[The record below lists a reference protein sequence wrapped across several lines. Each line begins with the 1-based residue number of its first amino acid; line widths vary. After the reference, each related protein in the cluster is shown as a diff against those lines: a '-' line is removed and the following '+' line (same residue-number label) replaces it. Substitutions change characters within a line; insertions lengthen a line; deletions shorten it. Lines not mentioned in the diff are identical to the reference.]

1 MSKNN
6 VKISIAA
13 DTASAKQQINNFSKE
28 LNQSKRSV
36 RDLTA
41 AYERLDDATKSSSIG
56 KNMKRDLDS
65 AINKFKDLQKIQ
77 EKVKSN
83 LGDMKIDTSGFKMP
97 DIGSLVSKSLD
108 SAGFSGA
115 SSVIDTLGGVLGGS
129 LTAGTVAATAGVAAA
144 GVAVKEF
151 VDVSQLAIQKS
162 TEFGQSL
169 SQLSAI
175 TGVQGTA
182 LDNMRSQIQDLGKET
197 NSSVVDVTNGMAKI
211 GGAMPALLDDVE
223 GLGEMYKNSS
233 TLAKAGL
240 MSQDDAVQS
249 LTTIMAQFNHTV
261 ADSGKDIDIL
271 ANASQAGS
279 AEIGDLAGT
288 MKVAGVAAN
297 SAGLSLQ
304 EASAMAEVLGDNA
317 LKGSEAGTQLRNIF
331 SKFSAEGIK
340 DADTMM
346 QTLAAHAGDTGWMVK
361 QFGVD
366 SANAAQML
374 ADGGDRYK
382 ELLSSLDATG
392 TATEMARTNFDN
404 LAGDIDRMKV
414 QWENFLASFNVDA
427 ADGPVRE
434 LTQSIGDLMQSVIN
448 LVGEFQN
455 STTIQSAMNVVGQSG
470 SMLID
475 ILTTVV
481 NIVGDVLGVFFDLV
495 DTSGTASTAL
505 DLLAGAFQLV
515 REAIKMVEGLVF
527 AVRYAINWL
536 LKQIVDFKNYVMSS
550 VSKIPLF
557 ETISK
562 YVDWV
567 QKKVQVLIGWWKDLK
582 ETIAS
587 TRAEMNEA
595 NVTQG
600 NKEKGQKTNKKVNGK
615 SYNQQTH
622 DAINYAKG
630 KASNGKT
637 QEDKQKIYIKTIQ
650 NGIEFERK
658 RLSLAKTDYQ
668 KKQIQNRI
676 KSYEEAKKNSP
687 FKSSTTT
694 IASPTSRSPKPSK
707 TVNTDQITQANK
719 SYTETMIELNSSLK
733 DSMITQKEYDV
744 KKKSA
749 IESLINAYHKQGKTA
764 DISPELSALKA
775 KLGEVKE
782 SIHVDKI
789 NDAERDY
796 AKELNSISNQ
806 YANNL
811 ISAEQAESAELSAL
825 NKIVSN
831 YLEIGNLTDEEKKN
845 LTTYIAKIKEIQK
858 SNLQKSLKEDVSDI
872 TKKDT
877 SIADKF
883 NFGTKYRDKQSN
895 KEQLDDLV
903 KQFDELTAKR
913 KEKADEAQ
921 KLGVELDFSE
931 LDKQQSELS
940 SKIANMAKKAKN
952 DADFD
957 NVFDGLN
964 DIGDLAS
971 DIQSIGHAFDDV
983 KNPLDAFAKGIGVI
997 TEMMQAYKTVTEIVT
1012 IAQDLFAASTTTAA
1026 ATDTAATQA
1035 EVANSEA
1042 KITSSSGEAIAGAT
1056 ASGAKLPFPFNLVA
1070 IATGVA
1076 TVIAAL
1082 GAISGAFATGGIV
1095 GGSGASTTMGDNT
1108 LIRVNRGEMVLNNR
1122 QQSRLFKM
1130 LDGGLSLNTTSTG
1143 GRVDFKISGSNLYG
1157 SLKNY
1162 SNISRKHG
1170 KITGIQ

>member
-1 MSKNN
+1 MGKNN
-6 VKISIAA
+6 VKISISA
-13 DTASAKQQINNFSKE
+13 DTAQAKASMQNFSKT
-28 LNQSKRSV
+28 LNSSKRSV
-36 RDLTA
+36 RDLTY
-41 AYERLDDATKSSSIG
+41 AYEQLDDVTKSSSIG
-56 KNMKRDLDS
+56 KNMKKDLDS
-65 AINKFKDLQKIQ
+65 AIAKFNELKKIQ
-77 EKVKSN
+77 DKIKSN
-83 LGDMKIDTSGFKMP
+83 LGDVKIDTSGFKMP

-115 SSVIDTLGGVLGGS
+115 SSMIETLGGVMGGS
-129 LTAGTVAATAGVAAA
+129 LTAGAVAATAGVAAA
-144 GVAVKEF
+144 GIAVKEF
-151 VDVSQLAIQKS
+151 VDVSQQAVQKS
-162 TEFGQSL
+162 SEFGQSL

-182 LDNMRSQIQDLGKET
+182 LDSMRSQIQDLGKET

-374 ADGGDRYK
+374 AAGGDRYK

-404 LAGDIDRMKV
+404 LAGDIGAMKV
-414 QWENFLASFNVDA
+414 QWENFLSSFNVDA

-434 LTQSIGDLMQSVIN
+434 LAQSIGELMQSVID

-495 DTSGTASTAL
+495 DTSGTTSTAL
-505 DLLAGAFQLV
+505 DLLAGAFEMI
-515 REAIKMVEGLVF
+515 REAIKMVEGVVF
-527 AVRYAINWL
+527 ALRYAINWL
-536 LKQIVDFKNYVMSS
+536 LKQFADFKNYVMAG

-567 QKKVQVLIGWWKDLK
+567 QKKIKVLIGWWNDLK
-582 ETIAS
+582 KTVS
-587 TRAEMNEA
+587 DTRAAMNKT

-600 NKEKGQKTNKKVNGK
+600 NKEKGQKSNKKGQK
-615 SYNQQTH
+615 SN
-622 DAINYAKG
+622 KG
-630 KASNGKT
+630 
-637 QEDKQKIYIKTIQ
+637 Q
-650 NGIEFERK
+650 
-658 RLSLAKTDYQ
+658 
-668 KKQIQNRI
+668 
-676 KSYEEAKKNSP
+676 NSP
-687 FKSSTTT
+687 STKNLPKADMLFGSGKGSHRGSGKGGRSSNNT
-694 IASPTSRSPKPSK
+694 PKQDPIS
-707 TVNTDQITQANK
+707 QANK
-719 SYTETMIELNSSLK
+719 SYIETMIELNSSLK
-733 DSMITQKEYDV
+733 DSMITQKDYDE

-749 IESLINAYHKQGKTA
+749 IESLIDAYHKQGKTV
-764 DISPELSALKA
+764 DVSPELGALKD

-789 NDAERDY
+789 NAAESDY
-796 AKELNSISNQ
+796 AKELNLINNQ
-806 YANNL
+806 YAKNL
-811 ISAEQAESAELSAL
+811 ISAEEAESAELSAL

-858 SNLQKSLKEDVSDI
+858 SNLQKSLNEDVSDI
-872 TKKDT
+872 NKKDT

-883 NFGTKYRDKQSN
+883 NLGDKKSN
-895 KEQLDDLV
+895 KEQFDDLV

-913 KEKADEAQ
+913 KEKADEAV
-921 KLGVELDFSE
+921 KLGVSLDFSE
-931 LDKQQSELS
+931 LDKQQAELG
-940 SKIANMAKKAKN
+940 SKIANMAKKVKKEAN
-952 DADFD
+952 FD
-957 NVFDGLN
+957 NIFDGLN
-964 DIGDLAS
+964 DIGNLAS
-971 DIQSIGHAFDDV
+971 GIESIGTAFDDV
-983 KNPLDAFAKGIGVI
+983 KNPLDAFAKAIGVI
-997 TEMMQAYKTVTEIVT
+997 TQMMQAYKTITEVVT
-1012 IAQDLFAASTTTAA
+1012 IAQNLFATSTTTAA
-1026 ATDTAATQA
+1026 AADTAATA
-1035 EVANSEA
+1035 VETTNSAA
-1042 KITSSSGEAIAGAT
+1042 KTSAASGEAIANAT
-1056 ASGAKLPFPFNLVA
+1056 ASGAKLPFPANIAA
-1070 IATGVA
+1070 IAAGVA
-1076 TVIAAL
+1076 AVIAAL
-1082 GAISGAFATGGIV
+1082 AAISGGFATGGIV
-1095 GGSGASTTMGDNT
+1095 GGSSASTTMGDNT

-1122 QQSRLFKM
+1122 QQARLFKM
-1130 LDGGLSLNTTSTG
+1130 LDGGLSLNTTSAG
-1143 GRVDFKISGSNLYG
+1143 GTVDFRISGSNLYG

-1162 SNISRKHG
+1162 SSMAKKHG
-1170 KITGIQ
+1170 KITGIS

>member
-1 MSKNN
+1 MGKNN

-56 KNMKRDLDS
+56 KNMKKDLDS
-65 AINKFKDLQKIQ
+65 AISKFNELKKIQ
-77 EKVKSN
+77 DKIKSN
-83 LGDMKIDTSGFKMP
+83 LGDVKIDTSGFKIP
-97 DIGSLVSKSLD
+97 DIGSLISKSLD

-115 SSVIDTLGGVLGGS
+115 SSMIETLGGVMGGS
-129 LTAGTVAATAGVAAA
+129 LTAGAVAATAGVAAA
-144 GVAVKEF
+144 GIAVKEF
-151 VDVSQLAIQKS
+151 VDVSQQAVQKS
-162 TEFGQSL
+162 SEFGQAL
-169 SQLSAI
+169 SGLSAI

-182 LDNMRSQIQDLGKET
+182 LENMRSQIQDLGKET

-304 EASAMAEVLGDNA
+304 QASAMAEVLGDNA

-374 ADGGDRYK
+374 AAGGDRYK

-404 LAGDIDRMKV
+404 LAGDIGAMKV
-414 QWENFLASFNVDA
+414 QWENFLSSFNVDA

-434 LTQSIGDLMQSVIN
+434 LTQSIGELMQSVID

-481 NIVGDVLGVFFDLV
+481 NVVGDVLGVFFDLV

-505 DLLAGAFQLV
+505 DLLAGAFQV
-515 REAIKMVEGLVF
+515 VKEAIKMVEGLIF

-536 LKQIVDFKNYVMSS
+536 LKQVIDFKNYIMAK

-567 QKKVQVLIGWWKDLK
+567 QKKIKTLIGWWNDLK
-582 ETIAS
+582 KTISSA
-587 TRAEMNEA
+587 RAEMNKT

-600 NKEKGQKTNKKVNGK
+600 NKQKGQKSNKKHNK
-615 SYNQQTH
+615 QNQHQT
-622 DAINYAKG
+622 
-630 KASNGKT
+630 
-637 QEDKQKIYIKTIQ
+637 Q
-650 NGIEFERK
+650 N
-658 RLSLAKTDYQ
+658 L
-668 KKQIQNRI
+668 QNADMSFGSGRG
-676 KSYEEAKKNSP
+676 SRG
-687 FKSSTTT
+687 
-694 IASPTSRSPKPSK
+694 SRSGGRSSN
-707 TVNTDQITQANK
+707 NTTKQDPIAQANK
-719 SYTETMIELNSSLK
+719 SYNETMMELNGKLK
-733 DSMITQKEYDV
+733 DSMITQKEYDE

-749 IESLINAYHKQGKTA
+749 LESLIDAYYKQGKT
-764 DISPELSALKA
+764 INNSHELDA
-775 KLGEVKE
+775 KVKE
-782 SIHVDKI
+782 LGDVKFAIQHTDAI
-789 NDAERDY
+789 NEANKEFGDAINSATKQYVKNLVTDDEYDNAIIE
-796 AKELNSISNQ
+796 AKKKMIQ
-806 YANNL
+806 
-811 ISAEQAESAELSAL
+811 
-825 NKIVSN
+825 KF
-831 YLEIGNLTDEEKKN
+831 LEIGNLTEAEETTLKQ
-845 LTTYIAKIKEIQK
+845 LTADVKAKQK
-858 SNLQKSLKEDVSDI
+858 SDMQKSLNEDVSDI
-872 TKKDT
+872 GKKDT

-883 NFGTKYRDKQSN
+883 NLGDKQSN
-895 KEQLDDLV
+895 KEQFDDLV

-913 KEKADEAQ
+913 NEKKKEAV
-921 KLGVELDFSE
+921 KLGVDLDFSE
-931 LDKQQSELS
+931 LDKQQAELG
-940 SKIANMAKKAKN
+940 SKIANMAKKVKKEAN
-952 DADFD
+952 FD
-957 NVFDGLN
+957 NIFDGLN
-964 DIGDLAS
+964 DISDLAS
-971 DIQSIGHAFDDV
+971 GIDSIGSAFDNV
-983 KNPLDAFAKGIGVI
+983 KNPLEAFAATMQTITTLMQTYKTI
-997 TEMMQAYKTVTEIVT
+997 TELVTV
-1012 IAQDLFAASTTTAA
+1012 AQNLFGTSTTAA
-1026 ATDTAATQA
+1026 AAADTAATA
-1035 EVANSEA
+1035 VETTNSAA
-1042 KITSSSGEAIAGAT
+1042 KTSAASGEAIANAT
-1056 ASGAKLPFPFNLVA
+1056 ASGAKLPFPANIAA
-1070 IATGVA
+1070 IAAGVA
-1076 TVIAAL
+1076 AVIAAL

-1095 GGSGASTTMGDNT
+1095 GGSGSSTTMGDNT

-1122 QQSRLFKM
+1122 QQARLFKM
-1130 LDGGLSLNTTSTG
+1130 LDGGLSLNTTSAG
-1143 GRVDFKISGSNLYG
+1143 GTVDFRISGSNLYG

-1162 SNISRKHG
+1162 SSMSKKHG

>member
-1 MSKNN
+1 MGKNN
-6 VKISIAA
+6 VKISISA
-13 DTASAKQQINNFSKE
+13 DTAQAKASMQNFSKT
-28 LNQSKRSV
+28 LNSSKRSV
-36 RDLTA
+36 RDLTY
-41 AYERLDDATKSSSIG
+41 AYEQLDDATKSSSIG
-56 KNMKRDLDS
+56 KNMKKDLDS
-65 AINKFKDLQKIQ
+65 AIAKFNELKKIQ
-77 EKVKSN
+77 DKIKSN
-83 LGDMKIDTSGFKMP
+83 LGDVKIDTSGFKMP

-115 SSVIDTLGGVLGGS
+115 SSMIETLGGVMGGS
-129 LTAGTVAATAGVAAA
+129 LTAGAVAATAGVAAA
-144 GVAVKEF
+144 GIAVKEF
-151 VDVSQLAIQKS
+151 VDVSQQAVQKS
-162 TEFGQSL
+162 SEFGQSL

-182 LDNMRSQIQDLGKET
+182 LDNMRSQIQDLAKET
-197 NSSVVDVTNGMAKI
+197 NSSVVDVTNSMAKI
-211 GGAMPALLDDVE
+211 GSAMPSLLKDTE
-223 GLGEMYKNSS
+223 GLGKMTKESS

-240 MSQDDAVQS
+240 MSQDEAIQA

-261 ADSGKDIDIL
+261 ADSSKDVDIL

-279 AEIGDLAGT
+279 AEISDLAAT

-304 EASAMAEVLGDNA
+304 QASAMAEVLGDNA

-361 QFGVD
+361 QFGLD

-374 ADGGDRYK
+374 AAGGDRYK

-404 LAGDIDRMKV
+404 LAGDIGAMKV
-414 QWENFLASFNVDA
+414 QWENFLSSFNVDA

-434 LTQSIGDLMQSVIN
+434 LAQSIGELMQSVID

-495 DTSGTASTAL
+495 DTSGTTSTAL
-505 DLLAGAFQLV
+505 DLLAGAFEMI
-515 REAIKMVEGLVF
+515 RESIKMVEGVVF
-527 AVRYAINWL
+527 ALRYAINWL
-536 LKQIVDFKNYVMSS
+536 LKQFADFKNYVMAG

-557 ETISK
+557 DTISK

-567 QKKVQVLIGWWKDLK
+567 QKKIKVLIGWWNDLK
-582 ETIAS
+582 KTIS
-587 TRAEMNEA
+587 DTRAAMNKT

-600 NKEKGQKTNKKVNGK
+600 NKQKEQKSNKKNKKQTNKKNNTPSRHNLPKADMSFG
-615 SYNQQTH
+615 S
-622 DAINYAKG
+622 DKG
-630 KASNGKT
+630 SHRGSSKGGGSSNNT
-637 QEDKQKIYIKTIQ
+637 PKQ
-650 NGIEFERK
+650 
-658 RLSLAKTDYQ
+658 D
-668 KKQIQNRI
+668 
-676 KSYEEAKKNSP
+676 P
-687 FKSSTTT
+687 
-694 IASPTSRSPKPSK
+694 IA
-707 TVNTDQITQANK
+707 QANK
-719 SYTETMIELNSSLK
+719 SYIETMIELNSSLK
-733 DSMITQKEYDV
+733 DSMITQKDYDD

-749 IESLINAYHKQGKTA
+749 IESLIDAYHKQGKTV
-764 DISPELSALKA
+764 DVSPELSALKD

-782 SIHVDKI
+782 SIRVDKI
-789 NDAERDY
+789 NAAESDY
-796 AKELNSISNQ
+796 AKELNLISNQ
-806 YANNL
+806 YAKNL
-811 ISAEQAESAELSAL
+811 ISAEEAESAELSAL

-858 SNLQKSLKEDVSDI
+858 SNLQKSLNEDVSDI
-872 TKKDT
+872 GKKDT

-883 NFGTKYRDKQSN
+883 NLGDNKSN
-895 KEQLDDLV
+895 KEQFDDLV

-913 KEKADEAQ
+913 KEKADEAV
-921 KLGVELDFSE
+921 KLGVSLDFSE
-931 LDKQQSELS
+931 LDKQQAELG
-940 SKIANMAKKAKN
+940 SKIANMAKKVKKESN
-952 DADFD
+952 FD
-957 NVFDGLN
+957 NIFDGLN

-971 DIQSIGHAFDDV
+971 SIQSIGTAFDDV
-983 KNPLDAFAKGIGVI
+983 KNPLDAFAKAIGVI
-997 TEMMQAYKTVTEIVT
+997 TQMMQAYKTITEVVT
-1012 IAQDLFAASTTTAA
+1012 IAQNLFATSTTAA
-1026 ATDTAATQA
+1026 ATADTAATGV
-1035 EVANSEA
+1035 ELANSEA
-1042 KITSSSGEAIAGAT
+1042 KTTAAGHEALAKAAKSGAGIGFPANIAAIAA
-1056 ASGAKLPFPFNLVA
+1056 
-1070 IATGVA
+1070 GVA
-1076 TVIAAL
+1076 AVIAAL
-1082 GAISGAFATGGIV
+1082 SAFATGGIV

-1122 QQSRLFKM
+1122 QQARLFKM
-1130 LDGGLSLNTTSTG
+1130 LDGGLSLNTTTTG
-1143 GRVDFKISGSNLYG
+1143 GTVDFRISGSNLYG

-1162 SNISRKHG
+1162 SSMSKKHG
-1170 KITGIQ
+1170 KITGIS

>member
-1 MSKNN
+1 MGKNN
-6 VKISIAA
+6 VKISISA
-13 DTASAKQQINNFSKE
+13 DTAQAKASMQNFSKT
-28 LNQSKRSV
+28 LNSSKRSV
-36 RDLTA
+36 RDLTY
-41 AYERLDDATKSSSIG
+41 AYEQLDDATKSSSIG
-56 KNMKRDLDS
+56 RNMKKDLDS
-65 AINKFKDLQKIQ
+65 AIAKFNELKKIQ
-77 EKVKSN
+77 DKIKSN
-83 LGDMKIDTSGFKMP
+83 LGDVKIDTSGFKMP

-115 SSVIDTLGGVLGGS
+115 SSMIETLGGVMGGS
-129 LTAGTVAATAGVAAA
+129 LTAGAVAATAGVAAA
-144 GVAVKEF
+144 GIAVKEF
-151 VDVSQLAIQKS
+151 VDVSQQAVQKS
-162 TEFGQSL
+162 SEFGQSL

-279 AEIGDLAGT
+279 AEIGDLAAT
-288 MKVAGVAAN
+288 MKVAGVSAN

-304 EASAMAEVLGDNA
+304 QASAMAEVLGDNA

-361 QFGVD
+361 QFGLD

-374 ADGGDRYK
+374 AAGGDRYK

-404 LAGDIDRMKV
+404 LAGDIGAMKV
-414 QWENFLASFNVDA
+414 QWENFLSSFNVDA

-434 LTQSIGDLMQSVIN
+434 LTQSIGELMQSVID

-455 STTIQSAMNVVGQSG
+455 STTIQSAMNVVGQQG
-470 SMLID
+470 SMLVD
-475 ILTTVV
+475 ILTAVV
-481 NIVGDVLGVFFDLV
+481 NVVGDVLGVFFDLV

-505 DLLAGAFQLV
+505 DLLAGAFQIV
-515 REAIKMVEGLVF
+515 REAIKMVEGVVF
-527 AVRYAINWL
+527 ALRYAINWL
-536 LKQIVDFKNYVMSS
+536 LKQFADFKNYVMTS

-567 QKKVQVLIGWWKDLK
+567 QKKIKVLIGWWNDLK
-582 ETIAS
+582 KTISSA
-587 TRAEMNEA
+587 RAEMNKT

-600 NKEKGQKTNKKVNGK
+600 NKEKGQKSNKKNNKQTNKKNNTPSRRNLPKADMSFG
-615 SYNQQTH
+615 S
-622 DAINYAKG
+622 DKG
-630 KASNGKT
+630 SRGSRGSKGSGRSSNNT
-637 QEDKQKIYIKTIQ
+637 PKQ
-650 NGIEFERK
+650 
-658 RLSLAKTDYQ
+658 
-668 KKQIQNRI
+668 
-676 KSYEEAKKNSP
+676 
-687 FKSSTTT
+687 
-694 IASPTSRSPKPSK
+694 
-707 TVNTDQITQANK
+707 DQIAQANK
-719 SYTETMIELNSSLK
+719 SYNETMMELNGKLK
-733 DSMITQKEYDV
+733 DSMITQKEYDE

-749 IESLINAYHKQGKTA
+749 LESLIDAYYKQGKT
-764 DISPELSALKA
+764 INNSHELDA
-775 KLGEVKE
+775 KVKE
-782 SIHVDKI
+782 LGDVKFAIQH
-789 NDAERDY
+789 NDAIIE
-796 AKELNSISNQ
+796 ANKEFADAINSATKQ
-806 YANNL
+806 YVNNL
-811 ISAEQAESAELSAL
+811 STDDEYDNAIIEAKKKMIQ
-825 NKIVSN
+825 KF
-831 YLEIGNLTDEEKKN
+831 LEIGNLTTEEE
-845 LTTYIAKIKEIQK
+845 TTLKQLMADVKAKQK
-858 SNLQKSLKEDVSDI
+858 SDMQKSLKEDISDI

-883 NFGTKYRDKQSN
+883 NLGNSHRDKQSN
-895 KEQLDDLV
+895 KEQFDDLV

-921 KLGVELDFSE
+921 KLGIELDFSE
-931 LDKQQSELS
+931 LDSQQAELS

-971 DIQSIGHAFDDV
+971 NIQSIGTAFDDV
-983 KNPLDAFAKGIGVI
+983 KNPLDAFIKGIGVI
-997 TEMMQAYKTVTEIVT
+997 TQMMQAYKTITEVVT
-1012 IAQDLFAASTTTAA
+1012 IAQDLFATSTTTAA
-1026 ATDTAATQA
+1026 AADTAATTI
-1035 EVANSEA
+1035 ETTNSAA
-1042 KITSSSGEAIAGAT
+1042 KTSAASGEAIANAT
-1056 ASGAKLPFPFNLVA
+1056 ASGAKLPFPANIAA
-1070 IATGVA
+1070 IAAGVA
-1076 TVIAAL
+1076 AVIAAL
-1082 GAISGAFATGGIV
+1082 AAISGGFATGGIV
-1095 GGSGASTTMGDNT
+1095 GGSGSSTTMGDNT

-1122 QQSRLFKM
+1122 QQARLFKM

-1143 GRVDFKISGSNLYG
+1143 GTVDFRISGSNLYG

-1162 SNISRKHG
+1162 SSMAKKHG
-1170 KITGIQ
+1170 KITGIS

>member
-1 MSKNN
+1 MGKNN

-56 KNMKRDLDS
+56 KNMKKDLDS
-65 AINKFKDLQKIQ
+65 AIAKFNELKKIQ
-77 EKVKSN
+77 DKIKSN
-83 LGDMKIDTSGFKMP
+83 LGDVKIDTSGFKMP

-115 SSVIDTLGGVLGGS
+115 SSMIETLGGVMGGS
-129 LTAGTVAATAGVAAA
+129 LTAGAVAATAGVAAA
-144 GVAVKEF
+144 GIAVKEF
-151 VDVSQLAIQKS
+151 VDVSQQAVQKS
-162 TEFGQSL
+162 AEFGQAL
-169 SQLSAI
+169 SGLSAI

-211 GGAMPALLDDVE
+211 GGAMPDLLDDVE

-374 ADGGDRYK
+374 AAGGDRYK

-404 LAGDIDRMKV
+404 LAGDIGAMKV
-414 QWENFLASFNVDA
+414 QWENFLSSFNVDA

-434 LTQSIGDLMQSVIN
+434 LTQSIGELMQSVID

-455 STTIQSAMNVVGQSG
+455 STTIQSVMNVVGQSG

-495 DTSGTASTAL
+495 DTSGTASTSL
-505 DLLAGAFQLV
+505 DLLAGAFQV
-515 REAIKMVEGLVF
+515 VKEAIKMVEGLVF
-527 AVRYAINWL
+527 ALRYAINWL
-536 LKQIVDFKNYVMSS
+536 LKQIVDFKNYVMAK

-557 ETISK
+557 DTISK
-562 YVDWV
+562 YVDLV
-567 QKKVQVLIGWWKDLK
+567 KKKIQVLIGWWNNLK
-582 ETIAS
+582 KTISSA
-587 TRAEMNEA
+587 RAEMNKT

-600 NKEKGQKTNKKVNGK
+600 NKEKGKKSNKKGQK
-615 SYNQQTH
+615 SN
-622 DAINYAKG
+622 KG
-630 KASNGKT
+630 
-637 QEDKQKIYIKTIQ
+637 Q
-650 NGIEFERK
+650 N
-658 RLSLAKTDYQ
+658 S
-668 KKQIQNRI
+668 
-676 KSYEEAKKNSP
+676 
-687 FKSSTTT
+687 SSTKNFPK
-694 IASPTSRSPKPSK
+694 ADMSFGSGKGSRGDSGSRGSRGSGRSSNNTPKQ
-707 TVNTDQITQANK
+707 DQIAQANK
-719 SYTETMIELNSSLK
+719 SYNETMMELNGKLK
-733 DSMITQKEYDV
+733 DSMITQKDYDE

-749 IESLINAYHKQGKTA
+749 LDSLIDAYYKQGKT
-764 DISPELSALKA
+764 INNSHELDA
-775 KLGEVKE
+775 KVKE
-782 SIHVDKI
+782 LGDVKFAIQHTDAI
-789 NDAERDY
+789 NEANKEFADAINSATKQYVKNLVTDDEYDNAIIE
-796 AKELNSISNQ
+796 AKKKMIQ
-806 YANNL
+806 
-811 ISAEQAESAELSAL
+811 
-825 NKIVSN
+825 KF
-831 YLEIGNLTDEEKKN
+831 LEIGNLTTEEE
-845 LTTYIAKIKEIQK
+845 TTLKQLIADVKAKQK
-858 SNLQKSLKEDVSDI
+858 SDMQKSLKEDVSDI
-872 TKKDT
+872 TKQET

-883 NFGTKYRDKQSN
+883 NFGNKHRDKQSN

-913 KEKADEAQ
+913 KEKAEEAQ
-921 KLGVELDFSE
+921 KLGISLDFSE

-940 SKIANMAKKAKN
+940 SKIANMAKEAKKEAN
-952 DADFD
+952 FD
-957 NVFDGLN
+957 NIFDGLN

-971 DIQSIGHAFDDV
+971 SIQSIGTAFDDV
-983 KNPLDAFAKGIGVI
+983 KNPLDAFIKGIGVI

-1012 IAQDLFAASTTTAA
+1012 IAQDLFSASTTAA
-1026 ATDTAATQA
+1026 ATADTAATA
-1035 EVANSEA
+1035 TEVANSTA
-1042 KITSSSGEAIAGAT
+1042 KTTASSGEAIAGAT
-1056 ASGAKLPFPFNLVA
+1056 ASGAKLPFPMNLVA

-1076 TVIAAL
+1076 AVIAAL
-1082 GAISGAFATGGIV
+1082 ASISGAFATGGIV
-1095 GGSGASTTMGDNT
+1095 GGSGASTTIGDNT

-1122 QQSRLFKM
+1122 QQARLFKM
-1130 LDGGLSLNTTSTG
+1130 LDGGLSLNTTSAG
-1143 GRVDFKISGSNLYG
+1143 GTVDFRISGSNLYG

-1162 SNISRKHG
+1162 SSMAKKHG
-1170 KITGIQ
+1170 KITGIS

>member
-1 MSKNN
+1 MGKNN

-41 AYERLDDATKSSSIG
+41 AYERLDDVTKSSSIG
-56 KNMKRDLDS
+56 KNMKKDLDS
-65 AINKFKDLQKIQ
+65 AIDKFKELQNIQ

-83 LGDMKIDTSGFKMP
+83 LGGMKIDTSGFKMP

-115 SSVIDTLGGVLGGS
+115 SSMIETLGGVMGGS
-129 LTAGTVAATAGVAAA
+129 LTAGAVAATAGVAAA
-144 GVAVKEF
+144 GIAVKEL
-151 VDVSQLAIQKS
+151 VDVSQQAVQKS
-162 TEFGQSL
+162 SEFGQSL

-366 SANAAQML
+366 SANAAQIL
-374 ADGGDRYK
+374 AAGGDRYK

-392 TATEMARTNFDN
+392 TAAEMARTNFDN
-404 LAGDIDRMKV
+404 LAGDIGAMKV
-414 QWENFLASFNVDA
+414 QWENFLSSFNVDA

-434 LTQSIGDLMQSVIN
+434 LTQSIGELMQSVID

-505 DLLAGAFQLV
+505 DLLAGAFEMV
-515 REAIKMVEGLVF
+515 REAIKMVEGLIF

-536 LKQIVDFKNYVMSS
+536 LKQVIDFKNYVMAG

-562 YVDWV
+562 YIDWV
-567 QKKVQVLIGWWKDLK
+567 QKKVQVLINWWKDLK
-582 ETIAS
+582 DTVAD
-587 TRAEMNEA
+587 TRSAMNEA
-595 NVTQG
+595 SVTQG
-600 NKEKGQKTNKKVNGK
+600 NNKKGQESNNKGK
-615 SYNQQTH
+615 SYNQQTR

-630 KASNGKT
+630 KAGSGKT
-637 QEDKQKIYIKTIQ
+637 QEDKQNIYLKTLQ
-650 NGIEFERK
+650 NGIDFERK
-658 RLSLAKTDYQ
+658 RLGLAKTDYQ

-676 KSYEEAKKNSP
+676 KSYEDAKKNSP
-687 FKSSTTT
+687 FKSSSET
-694 IASPTSRSPKPSK
+694 IIPPTGKSPKTGK
-707 TVNTDQITQANK
+707 TTDTDPIAQANK
-719 SYTETMIELNSSLK
+719 SYIETMIELNSSLK
-733 DSMITQKEYDV
+733 DSMITQKDYDE

-749 IESLINAYHKQGKTA
+749 IESLINSYHKQGKTV
-764 DISPELSALKA
+764 DVSPELSALKD

-782 SIHVDKI
+782 SIRVGKI
-789 NDAERDY
+789 KEAEDDY
-796 AKELNSISNQ
+796 AKELNLINKQ
-806 YANNL
+806 YTKNL
-811 ISAEQAESAELSAL
+811 ISSEQAESAELSAL

-858 SNLQKSLKEDVSDI
+858 SNLQKSLNEDVSDI
-872 TKKDT
+872 TKQET

-883 NFGTKYRDKQSN
+883 NFGNKHRDKQSN

-913 KEKADEAQ
+913 KEKADEAK
-921 KLGVELDFSE
+921 KLGIELDFSE
-931 LDKQQSELS
+931 LDSQQAELS
-940 SKIANMAKKAKN
+940 SKIANMAKEAKKEAN
-952 DADFD
+952 FD
-957 NVFDGLN
+957 NIFDGLN
-964 DIGDLAS
+964 DIGSLAS
-971 DIQSIGHAFDDV
+971 SIQSIGTAFDDV
-983 KNPLDAFAKGIGVI
+983 KNPLDAFIKGIGVI
-997 TEMMQAYKTVTEIVT
+997 TQMMQAYKTVTEIVT
-1012 IAQDLFAASTTTAA
+1012 IAQDLFSASTTAA
-1026 ATDTAATQA
+1026 ATADTAATA
-1035 EVANSEA
+1035 TEVANSTA
-1042 KITSSSGEAIAGAT
+1042 KTTASSGEAIAGAT
-1056 ASGAKLPFPFNLVA
+1056 ASGAKLPFPMNLVA

-1076 TVIAAL
+1076 AVIAAL
-1082 GAISGAFATGGIV
+1082 ASISGAFATGGIV
-1095 GGSGASTTMGDNT
+1095 GGSGASTTIGDNT

-1122 QQSRLFKM
+1122 QQAHLFKM
-1130 LDGGLSLNTTSTG
+1130 LDGGLALNTQSSG
-1143 GRVDFKISGSNLYG
+1143 GSVNFKISGSNLYG
-1157 SLKNY
+1157 TLKNY
-1162 SNISRKHG
+1162 SNMQSKVGRN
-1170 KITGIQ
+1170 TGIR

>member
-1 MSKNN
+1 MGKNN
-6 VKISIAA
+6 VKISISA
-13 DTASAKQQINNFSKE
+13 DTAQAKASMQNFSKT
-28 LNQSKRSV
+28 LNSSKRSV
-36 RDLTA
+36 RDLTY
-41 AYERLDDATKSSSIG
+41 AYEQLDDATKSSSIG
-56 KNMKRDLDS
+56 RNMKKDLDS
-65 AINKFKDLQKIQ
+65 AIAKFNELKKIQ
-77 EKVKSN
+77 DKIKSN
-83 LGDMKIDTSGFKMP
+83 LGDVKIDTSGFKMP
-97 DIGSLVSKSLD
+97 DIGSLISKSLD

-115 SSVIDTLGGVLGGS
+115 SSMIETLGGVMGGS
-129 LTAGTVAATAGVAAA
+129 LTAGAVAATAGVAAA
-144 GVAVKEF
+144 GIAVKEL
-151 VDVSQLAIQKS
+151 VDVSQQAVQKS
-162 TEFGQSL
+162 SEFGQSL

-182 LDNMRSQIQDLGKET
+182 LETMRSQIQDLGKET

-279 AEIGDLAGT
+279 AEIGDLAAT
-288 MKVAGVAAN
+288 MKVAGVSAN

-304 EASAMAEVLGDNA
+304 QASAMAEVLGDNA

-374 ADGGDRYK
+374 AAGGDRYK

-404 LAGDIDRMKV
+404 LAGDIGAMKV
-414 QWENFLASFNVDA
+414 QWENFLSSFNVDA

-434 LTQSIGDLMQSVIN
+434 LTQSIGELMQSVID

-455 STTIQSAMNVVGQSG
+455 STTIQSAMNVVGQQG

-475 ILTTVV
+475 ILTAVV
-481 NIVGDVLGVFFDLV
+481 NVVGDVLGVFFDLV

-505 DLLAGAFQLV
+505 DLLAGAFQIV
-515 REAIKMVEGLVF
+515 REAIKMVEGVVF
-527 AVRYAINWL
+527 ALRYAINWL
-536 LKQIVDFKNYVMSS
+536 LKQFADFKNYVMAG

-567 QKKVQVLIGWWKDLK
+567 QKKIKVLIGWWNDLK
-582 ETIAS
+582 KTISSA
-587 TRAEMNEA
+587 RAEMNKT

-600 NKEKGQKTNKKVNGK
+600 NKEKGQKSNKKNKKQTNKKNNTPSRRNLPKADMSFGSNKGSRGSKGSKSSGK
-615 SYNQQTH
+615 S
-622 DAINYAKG
+622 
-630 KASNGKT
+630 SNNT
-637 QEDKQKIYIKTIQ
+637 PKQ
-650 NGIEFERK
+650 
-658 RLSLAKTDYQ
+658 
-668 KKQIQNRI
+668 
-676 KSYEEAKKNSP
+676 
-687 FKSSTTT
+687 
-694 IASPTSRSPKPSK
+694 
-707 TVNTDQITQANK
+707 DQIAQANK
-719 SYTETMIELNSSLK
+719 SYNDTMMELNGKLK
-733 DSMITQKEYDV
+733 DSMITQKEYDE

-749 IESLINAYHKQGKTA
+749 LESLIDAYYKQGKT
-764 DISPELSALKA
+764 INNSHELDA
-775 KLGEVKE
+775 KVKE
-782 SIHVDKI
+782 LGDVKFAIQHTDAI
-789 NDAERDY
+789 NEANKEFGDAINSATKQYVKNLVTDDEYDNAIIE
-796 AKELNSISNQ
+796 AKKKMIQ
-806 YANNL
+806 
-811 ISAEQAESAELSAL
+811 
-825 NKIVSN
+825 KF
-831 YLEIGNLTDEEKKN
+831 LEIGNLTTEEE
-845 LTTYIAKIKEIQK
+845 TTLKQLMADVKAKQK
-858 SNLQKSLKEDVSDI
+858 SDMQKSLKEDVSDI

-883 NFGTKYRDKQSN
+883 NFGNKNRDKQSN

-921 KLGVELDFSE
+921 KLGIELDFSE
-931 LDKQQSELS
+931 LDSQQAELS

-952 DADFD
+952 DANFD
-957 NVFDGLN
+957 NIFDGLN

-971 DIQSIGHAFDDV
+971 GIQSIGTAFDDV
-983 KNPLDAFAKGIGVI
+983 KNPLDAFIKGIGVI
-997 TEMMQAYKTVTEIVT
+997 TQMMQAYKTITEVVT
-1012 IAQDLFAASTTTAA
+1012 IAQDLFATSTTTAA
-1026 ATDTAATQA
+1026 AADTAATTI
-1035 EVANSEA
+1035 ETTNSAA
-1042 KITSSSGEAIAGAT
+1042 KTSAASGEAIANAT
-1056 ASGAKLPFPFNLVA
+1056 ASGAKLPFPANIAA
-1070 IATGVA
+1070 IAAGVA
-1076 TVIAAL
+1076 AVIAAL
-1082 GAISGAFATGGIV
+1082 AAISGGFATGGIV
-1095 GGSGASTTMGDNT
+1095 GGSGSSTTMGDNT

-1122 QQSRLFKM
+1122 QQARLFKM

-1143 GRVDFKISGSNLYG
+1143 GTVDFRISGSNLYG

-1162 SNISRKHG
+1162 SSMAKKHG
-1170 KITGIQ
+1170 KITGIS